1 MQITSRD
8 LDRKL
13 KSGFVDGIYLFYG
26 DEPYLKDYYL
36 RKFRQAICPD
46 PDLAAFNHIKIE
58 DGDIARLFS
67 ELDGSPLFGGAR
79 LIEFRGA
86 DFGKMQTDKGEKS
99 DKSEKSE
106 KGARSGKGEK
116 SEKVDKLKYFCENL
130 KATDGLAVIIDAAPS
145 ELPEGTAKKPSA
157 VLAALTAATE
167 AVKFERQTPAKL
179 AVWAE
184 RHFAANGVKA
194 DDDVC
199 RYIVDY
205 CSPDM
210 YILSGEIE
218 KLSAYANS
226 RKIGRITKE
235 TVDEIASPNRVF
247 GAFDFSNAII
257 AGDKKTAL
265 AALAGMKLRKEPPE
279 RILATIS
286 KITGELL
293 AVRTLTDKGTA
304 RQDIGKILG
313 IADYP
318 LGLRM
323 NAAAKSSPEALKAA
337 ADAVGEADKKM
348 KTTSLSGYLLI
359 EQLILLGR

>member
-36 RKFRQAICPD
+36 RKFREAVCPD
-46 PDLAAFNHIKIE
+46 PDFAAFNHIKIE
-58 DGDIARLFS
+58 DGDLARLFS

-86 DFGKMQTDKGEKS
+86 DFGKMQTEKGEKTE
-99 DKSEKSE
+99 KSEKS
-106 KGARSGKGEK
+106 GRSGKGEK
-116 SEKVDKLKYFCENL
+116 SEKADKTDKLKYFCENL
-130 KATDGLAVIIDAAPS
+130 KAADGLCVIIDAAPS

-157 VLAALTAATE
+157 VLNALTAVTE

-179 AVWAE
+179 ALWAE

-194 DDDVC
+194 DDEVC
-199 RYIVDY
+199 RCIVDF

-218 KLSAYANS
+218 KLSAYTKSQNIE
-226 RKIGRITKE
+226 KITKE
-235 TVDEIASPNRVF
+235 TVGEVASPNRVF

-286 KITGELL
+286 KITSELL
-293 AVRTLTDKGTA
+293 AVRTLSDKGVA

-323 NAAAKSSPEALKAA
+323 NAASKSTPEALKAA